1 MSFQRSISV
10 IAVLGRAV
18 CAFHLLILGYGRVGR
33 DVAHDAQSIFTTI
46 TGTVRQPSEPVGNIH
61 LIPFQDR
68 CIQPLLS
75 NCSHILIALPPP
87 REKDD
92 ELEAV
97 LQSIQQQF
105 PRNGWIG
112 IISTTGVYGDH
123 QGSWVTET
131 SVCSPSS
138 ESASRFLQW
147 EHEWRKKCQH
157 NGYQLAIFRCAG
169 IYGPG
174 RSALHT
180 VYRNTASE
188 GGGITNRIHTH
199 DLSRAV
205 VECMRKS
212 RIGDESSMGDCEIFN
227 LADDLPES
235 RAVVLK
241 YARDL
246 LQSGGLWDNTT
257 DNMVLP
263 SKTSNRARRRE
274 TEEKRV
280 CNRKM
285 KKILLDGTNLIFPT
299 YKEGLRHI
307 LEQPSEPWWERKV
320 YHP

>member
-10 IAVLGRAV
+10 ILVTSRAV

-33 DVAHDAQSIFTTI
+33 DIAHDASSWFTTI
-46 TGTVRQPSEPVGNIH
+46 SGTVRQPCEPTGNVH
-61 LIPFQDR
+61 LIPFQNQY
-68 CIQPLLS
+68 IQPLLS
-75 NCSHILIALPPP
+75 KCTHILITLPPP

-97 LQSIQQQF
+97 LQSIAEQF

-123 QGSWVTET
+123 QGAWVTET
-131 SVCSPSS
+131 SACLSSS
-138 ESASRFLQW
+138 ESAVRFLQW
-147 EHEWRKKCQH
+147 EHVWRNQCQH
-157 NGYQLAIFRCAG
+157 HGHPLAIFRCAG

-180 VYRNTASE
+180 AYRNTALE

-205 VECMRKS
+205 VACMRKS
-212 RIGDESSMGDCEIFN
+212 LGESRKMGDCEIFN

-235 RAVVLK
+235 RVVVLN

-246 LQSGGLWDNTT
+246 LQTEGLWDNTT
-257 DNMVLP
+257 DNTVLP

-285 KKILLDGTNLIFPT
+285 KEILLDGTELIFPT

-307 LEQPSEPWWERKV
+307 LEQPSEPWWARKL
-320 YHP
+320 HP